1 MGINE
6 CLMALPKEEL
16 VKSIVDIVEKKNCV
30 DNLNIAFS
38 LGEMDKYD
46 NEAQKKQR
54 LINIFHKIMEQIS
67 ECD

>member
-16 VKSIVDIVEKKNCV
+16 VKCIVDIVEKKNCV

-38 LGEMDKYD
+38 LGYMDKYD
-46 NEAQKKQR
+46 NEMQKKQR
-54 LINIFHKIMEQIS
+54 LIEIFHKIMTQVF
-67 ECD
+67 ECE

>member
-38 LGEMDKYD
+38 LGYMDKYD
-46 NEAQKKQR
+46 NEMQKKQR
-54 LINIFHKIMEQIS
+54 LIEIFHKIMTQVF
-67 ECD
+67 ECE

>member
-1 MGINE
+1 MGIKE

-16 VKSIVDIVEKKNCV
+16 VKCIEDIVESKKCV

-38 LGEMDKYD
+38 LGHMDKYD

-54 LINIFHKIMEQIS
+54 LIEILHKIMTQVF
-67 ECD
+67 ECE

>member
-1 MGINE
+1 MGIEE
-6 CLMALPKEEL
+6 CLFALPKEEL
-16 VKSIVDIVEKKNCV
+16 VKCILYIVEKKECV

-38 LGEMDKYD
+38 LGYMDKYD

-54 LINIFHKIMEQIS
+54 LIEIFHKIMEQIS

>member
-1 MGINE
+1 MGIKE
-6 CLMALPKEEL
+6 CLFALPKEEL
-16 VKSIVDIVEKKNCV
+16 VKSILDIVEKKNCV